1 MMVFDRHQLRKI
13 RKLKGYSLEMTA
25 RLIQVRG
32 GPRLS
37 RSAISHWERGA
48 AKPSRESLLAL
59 SEVFDVP
66 LDYFFARR
74 SNSLFDKGEARPGRE
89 P

>member
-1 MMVFDRHQLRKI
+1 MLVFDRHQLRKI

-32 GPRLS
+32 GPTLS

-48 AKPSRESLLAL
+48 AKPSRDSLLAL
-59 SEVFDVP
+59 ADLFDVP
-66 LDYFFARR
+66 LDYFFTRQT
-74 SNSLFDKGEARPGRE
+74 NYLFDNAGPGQGRE